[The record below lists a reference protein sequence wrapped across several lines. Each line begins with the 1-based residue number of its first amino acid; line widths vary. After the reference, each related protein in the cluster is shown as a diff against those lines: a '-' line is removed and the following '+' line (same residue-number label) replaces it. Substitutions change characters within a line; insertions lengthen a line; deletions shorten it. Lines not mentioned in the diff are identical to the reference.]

1 MTLSSRRFLI
11 DQDGVVYRLANAAF
25 DRMLRDPCS
34 HVLPALAGQRVRMA
48 DLIVEIA
55 GGAPV
60 RVLRS
65 TFATLSFDDR
75 GRMDSGRFTRQ
86 QWARA
91 ESAFESTLGATKQE
105 EKVFDAAAQFT
116 AQGGTW
122 RPSSEMNRAINEAAL
137 GKVRCPRL

>member
-1 MTLSSRRFLI
+1 
-11 DQDGVVYRLANAAF
+11 
-25 DRMLRDPCS
+25 MLRDPGS
-34 HVLPALAGQRVRMA
+34 HVLPGLAGQRVRMA

-91 ESAFESTLGATKQE
+91 ESAFDSTLGGTKHE
-105 EKVFDAAAQFT
+105 EKVFDAAAQFI

-122 RPSSEMNRAINEAAL
+122 RPSSALTRAITDAAL
-137 GKVRCPRL
+137 GKMRCRRLYRTRRAPDT

>member
-1 MTLSSRRFLI
+1 
-11 DQDGVVYRLANAAF
+11 G
-25 DRMLRDPCS
+25 
-34 HVLPALAGQRVRMA
+34 LAGQRVRMA

-60 RVLRS
+60 PGLRS
-65 TFATLSFDDR
+65 TFSTLSFDDP
-75 GRMDSGRFTRQ
+75 GRMDSGRLTRQ

-91 ESAFESTLGATKQE
+91 ESAFDSTLGGTKHE
-105 EKVFDAAAQFT
+105 EKVYDAAAQFT

-122 RPSSEMNRAINEAAL
+122 HPSSALTRAINDAAL